1 MVLTAVPG
9 VPVDL
14 QVAFKGKSSSTVR
27 VSWSPPSLANGI
39 ILDYQVHYEGYK
51 AGEKQHTVSVYK
63 ASDELSV
70 YPLKH
75 LDRWR
80 RGTQIIV

>member
-1 MVLTAVPG
+1 M
-9 VPVDL
+9 DL
-14 QVAFKGKSSSTVR
+14 QVTFKGKDSSTVR

-51 AGEKQHTVSVYK
+51 TGEKQPTVSAYK

-70 YPLKH
+70 YPFKTLRLLEMWYTDH
-75 LDRWR
+75 QL
-80 RGTQIIV
+80 GH